1 MMTPRNDE
9 FVQKQRIQVERGLV
23 LIRYD
28 RAVDERNPP
37 VVKAVL
43 EGTDAGLVRLV
54 LSPDARE
61 AYLSHPGTAFAA
73 VVEAAATITIE
84 VSPSVRGGS
93 LAASVKV
100 ERLEGGDAA
109 RPQGSAQPARTSN
122 KHISFGELNLM
133 CHVARRGDLRGKQS
147 EWIGG
152 PRAPS
157 QIEGIAIEWANAP
170 PDVRLRYQVRVGG
183 QRPTNSRMVEAPGF
197 IGTRGRALPIIGV
210 KIELDGPA
218 ADQMSLEGEAL
229 FLGAPVVQRQGRQL
243 VFAGPTVSEALI
255 GFRLGLTPRGWDAVP
270 DASPEP
276 AADLAPA
283 RVTAADP
290 QVQRRVRVFRAQK
303 G

>member
-1 MMTPRNDE
+1 MMTPRNEE

-43 EGTDAGLVRLV
+43 KGNDSRLVRLV

-73 VVEAAATITIE
+73 VVEATATIVIE

-93 LAASVKV
+93 VAASVKV

-109 RPQGSAQPARTSN
+109 RPHGSVQPARTSN
-122 KHISFGELNLM
+122 KHISFGELNLL

-183 QRPTNSRMVEAPGF
+183 TRPTNSRMVESPGF
-197 IGTRGRALPIIGV
+197 IGTRGRSLPIIGV
-210 KIELDGPA
+210 KIELDGAA
-218 ADQMSLEGEAL
+218 ADEMSLEGEAL
-229 FLGAPVVQRQGRQL
+229 FLGASVVQRQGRQL
-243 VFAGPTVSEALI
+243 VFAGPTFSEPLI
-255 GFRLGLTPRGWDAVP
+255 GFRLGLTPRGWDAAP
-270 DASPEP
+270 DARSEATADFTP
-276 AADLAPA
+276 APVIVADAPV
-283 RVTAADP
+283 R
-290 QVQRRVRVFRAQK
+290 RRVRVFRAQK
-303 G
+303 D

>member
-1 MMTPRNDE
+1 MVAPRNDE
-9 FVQKQRIQVERGLV
+9 SVQKQRIQVERGLV

-43 EGTDAGLVRLV
+43 EGDDARMVKLV

-73 VVEAAATITIE
+73 VVEATAVIVIE

-93 LAASVKV
+93 MAASVKV

-109 RPQGSAQPARTSN
+109 RPVGVAQLARTSN

-183 QRPTNSRMVEAPGF
+183 LRPTNSRMVEAPNF

-218 ADQMSLEGEAL
+218 ADQISLEGEAL
-229 FLGAPVVQRQGRQL
+229 FLGSSVVQRQGRQL
-243 VFAGPTVSEALI
+243 VFSGPTVTEPLI
-255 GFRLGLTPRGWDAVP
+255 GFRLGLTPRGWDADP
-270 DASPEP
+270 TPRSEP
-276 AADLAPA
+276 VAIAAAAP
-283 RVTAADP
+283 
-290 QVQRRVRVFRAQK
+290 QRRVKVFRAK
-303 G
+303 KD